1 MLELQSFLNLVLM
14 SLAPILATI
23 VAGAIVAAV
32 KGFLRKLN
40 AELGASQHQLL
51 LDIVRTAVL
60 YAEQSGLTGVI
71 EKAGEEKKREAINFT
86 VRQLD
91 KYGLSHVNVDEIS
104 RLIEAAVQDVFNRER
119 LNIMT
124 VISEPEEVIPSP
136 DDDK

>member
-1 MLELQSFLNLVLM
+1 MLELQNFLNLVLM

-71 EKAGEEKKREAINFT
+71 ENAGEEKKREAINFT

>member
-1 MLELQSFLNLVLM
+1 MFELQSFLNLVLM

-124 VISEPEEVIPSP
+124 VISEPEEVIPSS

>member
-1 MLELQSFLNLVLM
+1 MLEFQNFLNLVLM

-40 AELGASQHQLL
+40 TELGASQHQLL

>member
-136 DDDK
+136 DEDK

>member
-1 MLELQSFLNLVLM
+1 MLEFQSFLNLVLM

-71 EKAGEEKKREAINFT
+71 ESAGEEKKREAINFT

-119 LNIMT
+119 MNIMT

-136 DDDK
+136 DEDK